1 VLRNCARAI
10 LLVCLYYPIY
20 RYPLQI
26 GDEIVSAGY
35 RDTPLLLQIG
45 KYALIGAL
53 TALLLCCV
61 LLRKVRLPNL
71 PVLACILYVGLIPLL
86 FLPVTANPP
95 TIESG
100 VFWLSGAVLLLHPID
115 AGFAVRAL
123 RLFAWFALA
132 FVAMQITLFLT
143 MGRLPAVSIDDS
155 IAVRFGGPWDDPN
168 GFAVTLAL
176 LIPLG
181 YMTQRGF
188 ARFAFTG
195 CALLAL
201 LATQSLTGLS
211 AFIGAMMLGSFA
223 LMMLDVM
230 RARLTTILVLMP
242 LGAFGLLAAFAVLQ
256 HALNSGLID
265 AYLALKSGS
274 IEGHLS
280 GIDVLRSASLI
291 NFAGV
296 EPLNRW
302 GEMGYVN
309 WLVNFGAPYSL
320 VHLGLLALTAVSAA
334 LRARNSQG
342 DERALAASTLIFLLA
357 YMLALGNLPLDC
369 VFPVNMLAIMLG
381 TLVIKTPAESR
392 LHHPHLPAFHTI
404 GMSRPTLA
412 IQPAWQR
419 GYRPYSPYK
428 QARRRPRY

>member
-1 VLRNCARAI
+1 VLRYCARAI

-35 RDTPLLLQIG
+35 RDTPLLLQAG

-53 TALLLCCV
+53 TALLLCCA
-61 LLRKVRLPNL
+61 LLRRVRLPNL

-86 FLPVTANPP
+86 FLPVTAHPP

-100 VFWLSGAVLLLHPID
+100 VFWLAGAVLLACPID
-115 AGFAVRAL
+115 SSFAVRAL
-123 RLFAWFALA
+123 RFFAWFALA
-132 FVAMQITLFLT
+132 FVALQVALFITV
-143 MGRLPAVSIDDS
+143 GRLPAVSIDDS
-155 IAVRFGGPWDDPN
+155 IAIRFGGPWDDPN
-168 GFAVTLAL
+168 GFAIALAL

-181 YMTQRGF
+181 YLTHTGF
-188 ARFAFTG
+188 ARFVFTG

-211 AFIGAMMLGSFA
+211 AFIVAVVSGAFVL
-223 LMMLDVM
+223 LMLDVL
-230 RARLTTILVLMP
+230 RVRLTTILVLMP
-242 LGAFGLLAAFAVLQ
+242 LGAFALLAAFAVLQ
-256 HALNSGLID
+256 YALNSGLID

-291 NFAGV
+291 NFAGL

-309 WLVNFGAPYSL
+309 WLVNFGAPYSI
-320 VHLGLLALTAVSAA
+320 VHLGLLVVMATSAA
-334 LRARNSQG
+334 LKARKSQG
-342 DERALAASTLIFLLA
+342 DERALATSTLMFLLA

-381 TLVIKTPAESR
+381 TLVIRTPAESR
-392 LHHPHLPAFHTI
+392 LHHPRLPASHTT
-404 GMSRPTLA
+404 GMSRQTLA
-412 IQPAWQR
+412 SPPVSQR
-419 GYRPYSPYK
+419 DYRPYSPYK
-428 QARRRPRY
+428 PARRRLRY